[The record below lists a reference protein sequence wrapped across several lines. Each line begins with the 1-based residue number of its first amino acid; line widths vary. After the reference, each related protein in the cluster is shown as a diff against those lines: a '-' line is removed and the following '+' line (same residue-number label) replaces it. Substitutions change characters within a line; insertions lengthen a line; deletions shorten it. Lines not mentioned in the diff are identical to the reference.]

1 MMQRARFWFVIVL
14 TVSISLNGAQIIYED
29 QDVSMVSE
37 TIVAETVKQI
47 LLSNIGSIGEEIK
60 KELSFENQRASS
72 YSSAKVPS
80 SSLENKTKVISNTM
94 KRLDLDVSEINNTVF
109 LMDDN
114 VQRLKENITKLTGND
129 LRSKGD
135 MFILKQNMT
144 DTMHMALLR
153 LNDSLISE
161 VEDVKNYVKDIVQ
174 NMSLINDFLT
184 LLHKFEKEFNQSLKN
199 VMEEVLQNKKVVEE
213 SGNRAVE
220 KCVKVA
226 EKLEESVDE
235 KLIISV
241 ANVSK
246 SLNMTRNQIDS
257 RAAKMNQSLVLIEEQ
272 MQNLFSDASKLEN
285 ALVENE
291 IALSELKR
299 NGTIS
304 SENLHDK
311 IKELSSN
318 MSSVANEITQ
328 NQSDLF
334 QKITR
339 NLSELSEIF
348 SSSLN
353 SVSNKVRAVELLSQ
367 DLERNMTSSE
377 SALESSFQLQL
388 DTTIS
393 NFTSTVKHLEELMF
407 EKLEK
412 LRLENNETMRP
423 LVEMMDV
430 QIKDMLEKLNET
442 NIQLMVT
449 NSKSE
454 NCMEYVDQRINN
466 QSIIF
471 SDINLEL
478 IKIIKAN
485 MSLYNDSL
493 YEVIREVEG
502 NRELIDRQLTQRL
515 DQYGVNISDISRQM
529 DTLKSLNNDNNNK
542 ISEINTQL
550 TNLSASLTTLKTNL
564 SERRR
569 NSDVIRIVNG
579 DSTSGRV
586 EIFHN
591 GAWGTVCDDN
601 WDAYDAIVVCR
612 MLGLSGGLA
621 RGSATFGQGSGNIWL
636 DEVSCNGQEQSL
648 FSCVHPSY
656 GQHDC
661 SHGEDAGVVC
671 T

>member
-1 MMQRARFWFVIVL
+1 MQRARFWFVIVL

-37 TIVAETVKQI
+37 TVVSETVKQI

-135 MFILKQNMT
+135 MLILKQNMT
-144 DTMHMALLR
+144 DTMHMALSR

-174 NMSLINDFLT
+174 NMSLINDFFT
-184 LLHKFEKEFNQSLKN
+184 LRHKFEKEFNQSLKN

-213 SGNRAVE
+213 SGIKAVE

-257 RAAKMNQSLVLIEEQ
+257 QAAKMNQSLALIEEQ

-328 NQSDLF
+328 NQSDLS
-334 QKITR
+334 QRITR
-339 NLSELSEIF
+339 TLSELNENF
-348 SSSLN
+348 SSSFN
-353 SVSNKVRAVELLSQ
+353 SVSNKLRAVELLSQ

-393 NFTSTVKHLEELMF
+393 NLTSTVKHLEELMF
-407 EKLEK
+407 VKLEK

-430 QIKDMLEKLNET
+430 QIENMFEKLNET
-442 NIQLMVT
+442 NIQLMV
-449 NSKSE
+449 SKSRSE
-454 NCMEYVDQRINN
+454 NCTEYVDQRINN

-493 YEVIREVEG
+493 YEVIREAGG

-515 DQYGVNISDISRQM
+515 DQFGVNMSEISRQM
-529 DTLKSLNNDNNNK
+529 HTLKSLNNDNNNK
-542 ISEINTQL
+542 ISVINTQL

-564 SERRR
+564 SERR
-569 NSDVIRIVNG
+569 SY
-579 DSTSGRV
+579 SGK
-586 EIFHN
+586 F
-591 GAWGTVCDDN
+591 C
-601 WDAYDAIVVCR
+601 
-612 MLGLSGGLA
+612 
-621 RGSATFGQGSGNIWL
+621 
-636 DEVSCNGQEQSL
+636 
-648 FSCVHPSY
+648 
-656 GQHDC
+656 
-661 SHGEDAGVVC
+661 
-671 T
+671 